1 MKNVI
6 VTGCAGFIGSQ
17 LTNVLLR
24 KKFRVYGI
32 DNLSTGNI
40 SNIKHFKNH
49 KNFFFFKK
57 DLLNPR
63 SLNKIFNKKIL
74 TVFHLAANA
83 DVRFGTNHPDK
94 DLKQNTIVTF
104 NVLNQMRKYNVKNI
118 VFSSTGS
125 IYGEAK
131 EFPTKEF
138 SQFPTQTSL
147 YGASKLACEAMIQAF
162 CFGYGMKCW
171 IFRFV
176 SVLGKNYSHGHVID
190 FFKQLKK
197 NKNKLTVLGNGKQ
210 LKSYMDVDDCVD
222 GIFLGY
228 NKSKNNINIFN
239 LGQDNAITVKQSI
252 KKITSVLK
260 LKPKLKFLGGKRGW
274 IGDNPKII
282 LDVKK
287 IKSLGWKP
295 KYTIYDS
302 IEKTIKH
309 LQKKIK

>member
-1 MKNVI
+1 
-6 VTGCAGFIGSQ
+6 
-17 LTNVLLR
+17 
-24 KKFRVYGI
+24 
-32 DNLSTGNI
+32 
-40 SNIKHFKNH
+40 
-49 KNFFFFKK
+49 
-57 DLLNPR
+57 
-63 SLNKIFNKKIL
+63 
-74 TVFHLAANA
+74 
-83 DVRFGTNHPDK
+83 
-94 DLKQNTIVTF
+94 
-104 NVLNQMRKYNVKNI
+104 MRKFNVKNI

-138 SQFPTQTSL
+138 SKFPIQTSL

-190 FFKQLKK
+190 FFNQLKK
-197 NKNKLTVLGNGKQ
+197 NKNKLKVLGNGNQ

-222 GIFLGY
+222 GILLGY

-239 LGQDNAITVKQSI
+239 LGQDYAITVKQSI
-252 KKITSVLK
+252 NKITTVLN
-260 LKPKLKFLGGKRGW
+260 LKPNIEFLGGKRGW
-274 IGDNPKII
+274 IGDSPKII

-295 KYTIYDS
+295 QFTIYDS
-302 IEKTIKH
+302 IERTIKF
-309 LQKKIK
+309 LKKKINENLCNRFVASWFSYISFFS

>member
-1 MKNVI
+1 MKNVV

-17 LTNVLLR
+17 LTNALLR
-24 KKFRVYGI
+24 KNFRVYGI

-40 SNIKHFKNH
+40 TNIEDFLKH

-57 DLLNPR
+57 DLLTSK
-63 SLNKIFNKKIL
+63 SLSKIFNKKIS

-94 DLKQNTIVTF
+94 DLKQNTVVTF
-104 NVLNQMRKYNVKNI
+104 NVLNEMRKYNVKNI

-125 IYGEAK
+125 VYGEAK
-131 EFPTKEF
+131 VFPTKEF
-138 SQFPTQTSL
+138 SEFPIQTSL

-197 NKNKLTVLGNGKQ
+197 NKNKLTVLGNGEQ

-222 GIFLGY
+222 GILLGY

-252 KKITSVLK
+252 NKITSVLK
-260 LKPKLKFLGGKRGW
+260 LKPKLNFLGGKRGW
-274 IGDNPKII
+274 VGDNPKII

-309 LQKKIK
+309 LQNKFK

>member
-1 MKNVI
+1 M
-6 VTGCAGFIGSQ
+6 TS
-17 LTNVLLR
+17 VLLK

-40 SNIKHFKNH
+40 DNIKDFVNH
-49 KNFFFFKK
+49 KKFFFLKK
-57 DLLNPR
+57 DLLTSK
-63 SLNKIFNKKIL
+63 SLSKIFNKKIS

-94 DLKQNTIVTF
+94 DLKQNTFVTF
-104 NVLNQMRKYNVKNI
+104 NVLNEMRKYNIKNI

-125 IYGEAK
+125 VYGEAK
-131 EFPTKEF
+131 DFPTKEF
-138 SQFPTQTSL
+138 SQFPIQTSL

-176 SVLGKNYSHGHVID
+176 SVLGRNYSHGHVID
-190 FFKQLKK
+190 FFNQLKK
-197 NKNKLTVLGNGKQ
+197 NKNKLKVLGNGQQ

-222 GIFLGY
+222 GILLGY

-252 KKITSVLK
+252 NKIISVLK
-260 LKPKLKFLGGKRGW
+260 LNPKLNFLGGKRGW

-309 LQKKIK
+309 LQKKN